1 MDSELPSFLVWSLC
15 ISAWCIMRYTVY
27 PGLVSC
33 PFYAIPIY
41 PFKFMKFFIYLSP
54 FIFLLLL
61 AVRVIE
67 RNNNFLCSL
76 HPSIIGA
83 SVSEPHLRTCLSV
96 YIPRTSVILVPRR
109 PPHYAQ
115 KRAPLSV
122 CLSIYLVRQS
132 FWSRGGPRTTR
143 KRKPAHL
150 EFKGDMR

>member
-1 MDSELPSFLVWSLC
+1 M
-15 ISAWCIMRYTVY
+15 Y

-83 SVSEPHLRTCLSV
+83 SVSEPHLRTSTRPLSVCLYISYVSHFGPAEAPALRAKTRPPVCLSV
-96 YIPRTSVILVPRR
+96 YISRTSVILVPRR

-115 KRAPLSV
+115 
-122 CLSIYLVRQS
+122 
-132 FWSRGGPRTTR
+132 T
-143 KRKPAHL
+143 
-150 EFKGDMR
+150 